1 MRCALDGAHVSRRYV
16 AANCGLSRG
25 VSDNLGNS
33 DPPRIRSCVSAL
45 KVRPG
50 RPATERAG
58 ATKGSRDGAL
68 PGDGRIGRVI
78 AVDLESHRQVALF
91 RHRIRSG
98 RGLLEWA
105 CHGY

>member
-1 MRCALDGAHVSRRYV
+1 MSCALDCAHVSRRHV
-16 AANCGLSRG
+16 AASRSLLRG
-25 VSDNLGNS
+25 VSDNPGDS
-33 DPPRIRSCVSAL
+33 DTPRIRTRASAL

-50 RPATERAG
+50 RPAREQAG
-58 ATKGSRDGAL
+58 ASKSSREGAL

-78 AVDLESHRQVALF
+78 AVDLESRRQVALF

-98 RGLLEWA
+98 RGLLEWV